1 MFQHKFSNCTY
12 SELSRRFNPAE
23 RETTYRIE
31 FQKRFHRSLDN
42 SFRELELLKNGVNQI
57 KTQDVSGSEAGMKEN
72 LGQQRS
78 KLETSRIQCFKCK
91 EFGHYQ
97 KDCLKQFKPG
107 QNVGH
112 FGKHSCKLN

>member
-78 KLETSRIQCFKCK
+78 KLETSRSKSKLVIYVPFNSQ
-91 EFGHYQ
+91 GHIGTG
-97 KDCLKQFKPG
+97 P
-107 QNVGH
+107 QNCH
-112 FGKHSCKLN
+112 LWDSNPQR